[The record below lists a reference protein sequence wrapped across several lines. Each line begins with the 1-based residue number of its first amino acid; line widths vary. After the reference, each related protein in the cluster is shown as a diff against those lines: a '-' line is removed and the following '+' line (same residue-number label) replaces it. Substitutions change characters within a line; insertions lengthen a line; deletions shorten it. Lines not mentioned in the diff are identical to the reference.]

1 MEVSAILAKQRKM
14 FDSGATLPMAYR
26 RDALKTLAALLEK
39 HEAECLQALYE
50 DLRKSPYEAYASE
63 IGFVLNEI
71 RYALR
76 NLASWMKP
84 QKRKTP
90 WMAWPARCD
99 VRRQPFGVAL
109 IIGPWNYPLQLLLSP
124 LVGAIAAGN
133 CAVLKP
139 SELAP
144 HTSALLV
151 RLLGSAFPEEY
162 IAIVPGERE
171 VAESLLA
178 ERFDGIFFTGSSE
191 IGKRVMAAAARH
203 LTPVTLELGGKCPC
217 IVCHDTPLK
226 TAARRIVWGKF
237 MNAGQTCVA
246 PDHLWVDARVFDSFV
261 IELRQTIEDFFGNQP
276 QLSNDYGRIIHR
288 RHFDRL
294 VSYLS
299 EGKVACGGVFDA
311 DELYIA
317 PTVITD
323 VPEDALL
330 RKEEIFGPI
339 LPVFVFAE
347 IDSVLDHLRKCP
359 KPLALYLFTEDASI
373 QQQVIS
379 QSQSGGV
386 CVNDTVMQ
394 ILGRDL
400 PFGGIGESG
409 MGQYHGRATFEC
421 FSHPRVV
428 MKRSTGSDPEHR
440 YPPMKTP
447 FVWLKR
453 LLRYFG

>member
-1 MEVSAILAKQRKM
+1 M
-14 FDSGATLPMAYR
+14 FDSGATLPMAFR
-26 RDALKTLAALLEK
+26 RDALRTLAVLLEE
-39 HEAECLQALYE
+39 HEAEFLQALHQ
-50 DLRKSPYEAYASE
+50 DLRKSPHEAYATE
-63 IGFVLNEI
+63 LGFVQNEI

-76 NLASWMKP
+76 NLASWMRP

-90 WMAWPARCD
+90 WMAWPARTE

-151 RLLGSAFPEEY
+151 RLLRSAFADEY
-162 IAIVPGERE
+162 IAIIPGERE
-171 VAESLLA
+171 VSETLLA
-178 ERFDGIFFTGSSE
+178 ERFDSIFFTGSSE

-246 PDHLWVDARVFDSFV
+246 PDHLWVDARVVDAFV
-261 IELRQTIEDFFGNQP
+261 VALRETIEDFYGSNP
-276 QLSNDYGRIIHR
+276 QQSKDYGRIVHR

-294 VSYLS
+294 VSYLGD
-299 EGKVACGGVFDA
+299 GKIACGGESDA
-311 DELYIA
+311 EDLYLA

-323 VPEDALL
+323 VPECSLL
-330 RKEEIFGPI
+330 RQEEIFGPV
-339 LPVFVFAE
+339 LPVFVFSQIE
-347 IDSVLDHLRKCP
+347 KVLGHLQQCP
-359 KPLALYLFTEDASI
+359 KPLALYLFTEDVSV
-373 QQQVIS
+373 QQQVIG

-409 MGQYHGRATFEC
+409 MGQYHGKASFEC
-421 FSHPRVV
+421 FSHPRVI
-428 MKRSTGSDPEHR
+428 MKRGTGSDPAHR